1 MTEVFNT
8 TIPIP
13 LWGLIILSIVL
24 FFIGWGVGYTEWKKE
39 KKKKSD
45 CRGKTTKE
53 TEKYPTSQQTRRK
66 ILSECS
72 VDKSI

>member
-45 CRGKTTKE
+45 CHGKGTKE
-53 TEKYPTSQQTRRK
+53 TEKRVQSDIT
-66 ILSECS
+66 I
-72 VDKSI
+72 DKVRQ